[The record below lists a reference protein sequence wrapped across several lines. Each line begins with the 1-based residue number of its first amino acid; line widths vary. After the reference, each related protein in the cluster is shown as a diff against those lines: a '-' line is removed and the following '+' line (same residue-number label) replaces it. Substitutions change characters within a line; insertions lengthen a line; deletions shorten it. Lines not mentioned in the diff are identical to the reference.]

1 MRLNKIKLSYAV
13 TLLPLL
19 AFGNEPMP
27 PDIQPYQIPTFD
39 GTPREFK
46 LSEPIKAAPRIDGD
60 AIFKAVVACFP
71 ERVQWGL
78 ELDVVGGARMTDN
91 SNAVS
96 TFDTAGLA
104 KYYAGVVAKMPL
116 YSATELTAE
125 RTKEYQRR
133 QEVAANVSAL
143 LKAVADRRRAERELG
158 LFASLEARSQ
168 KRVYLGVAE
177 AVEQV
182 TYLEKVAKSQS
193 DLDAAH
199 AAIEGA
205 RLALVGQCRD
215 EVADDL
221 NGYLVEITK

>member
-27 PDIQPYQIPTFD
+27 PDIQPYQIPTF
-39 GTPREFK
+39 GGEAREFK
-46 LSEPIKAAPRIDGD
+46 LSEPIKPAPRIDGD

-78 ELDVVGGARMTDN
+78 ELDAVAGARATDGG
-91 SNAVS
+91 VS

-221 NGYLVEITK
+221 NGYLLRLVDG

>member
-1 MRLNKIKLSYAV
+1 M
-13 TLLPLL
+13 
-19 AFGNEPMP
+19 
-27 PDIQPYQIPTFD
+27 
-39 GTPREFK
+39 
-46 LSEPIKAAPRIDGD
+46 
-60 AIFKAVVACFP
+60 
-71 ERVQWGL
+71 
-78 ELDVVGGARMTDN
+78 
-91 SNAVS
+91 
-96 TFDTAGLA
+96 
-104 KYYAGVVAKMPL
+104 
-116 YSATELTAE
+116 TAE

-182 TYLEKVAKSQS
+182 TYLEKVAQSQS
-193 DLDAAH
+193 DLDASQ

-215 EVADDL
+215 EVADEV
-221 NGYLVEITK
+221 NGYLLRLVDG